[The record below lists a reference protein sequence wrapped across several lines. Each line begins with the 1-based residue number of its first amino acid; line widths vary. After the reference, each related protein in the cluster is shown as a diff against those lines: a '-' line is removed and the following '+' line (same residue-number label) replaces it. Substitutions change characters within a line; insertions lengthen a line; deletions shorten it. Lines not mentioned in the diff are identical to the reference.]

1 VQYRPTYKFAHK
13 ATDYEMELYI
23 KDCYKKFLKD
33 GLNGVELF
41 NSNKKDTAVFR
52 LN

>member
-1 VQYRPTYKFAHK
+1 MVSYRPTYKFAHK

-23 KDCYKKFLKD
+23 KDCYKKFLKE
-33 GLNGVELF
+33 GLKRELF
-41 NSNKKDTAVFR
+41 MDSKKDSVGIK